1 MQSVPC
7 FARDKFRDKIGNK
20 LVMFAETKEREFYV
34 FNVAHGNNNT
44 MIFGGDYQRFL
55 YDYNM
60 KHGDKVKLTLETKDH
75 YILLHPVNKKGFSK
89 IRVNGK
95 LLICFSYPL
104 TDFAVLFPVIFS

>member
-7 FARDKFRDKIGNK
+7 FARDKFHDKTENK
-20 LVMFAETKEREFYV
+20 LVMYAETKERELYV
-34 FNVAHGNNNT
+34 FNVDNGNNKT

-89 IRVNGK
+89 IRVDGK

-104 TDFAVLFPVIFS
+104 IDFALLFPALFS